1 MKEIRILW
9 LYSDLLDLYGDSGN
23 IRILQYYFNKH
34 GFDVSVD
41 SIGIFDQPNFDKYD
55 FIYCGPGKLKNLISA
70 NEHFRKHKEEF
81 KKVVEKGIPIL
92 FCGSAILLLGNKFR
106 DSKGNEYEASGVF
119 DFTATD
125 MDQVMTADIITEC
138 DFCDR
143 KIYGFIN
150 RTAKIDGET
159 ADILRHGY
167 HDKSLWATFLMGPLL
182 VKNPDLLIWYFER
195 ITGIKLDMSG
205 TLEEEAYLKTI
216 SEFE

>member
-81 KKVVEKGIPIL
+81 KKVIEKGIPIL

-125 MDQVMTADIITEC
+125 MDQVMTADI
-138 DFCDR
+138 
-143 KIYGFIN
+143 
-150 RTAKIDGET
+150 
-159 ADILRHGY
+159 LRHGY

-182 VKNPDLLIWYFER
+182 VKNPDLLIWYFEK